1 MTTPTTPKTVG
12 EMTLAGRPE
21 LLRATVAESLAGIV
35 GYPDEKR
42 EPGPGAEAEGSKPAQ
57 PGAVSRVQIV
67 TDEAASSA
75 KMARKAGPVQSRC
88 HQFLATPVVPGK
100 AGTQRVF
107 AVEDSGFR
115 LSPE

>member
-12 EMTLAGRPE
+12 EMTLAELLE

-57 PGAVSRVQIV
+57 PGAVSRVQTV
-67 TDEAASSA
+67 PDEAASSA

-88 HQFLATPVVPGK
+88 HQFWQHPSFPGK
-100 AGTQRVF
+100 REPRGSLQ
-107 AVEDSGFR
+107 
-115 LSPE
+115 